1 LFYASHGTRPVREG
15 PEATPLDNSIDT
27 SALSKPTHN
36 QDQREDAHVT
46 GDKTTLP
53 PVRVETEFKERLV
66 RYAASQERDVS
77 WVIRKAIKE
86 YLDRHE
92 EGSLV
97 QDPDR

>member
-1 LFYASHGTRPVREG
+1 
-15 PEATPLDNSIDT
+15 
-27 SALSKPTHN
+27 
-36 QDQREDAHVT
+36 VT

-53 PVRVETEFKERLV
+53 PVRVEAEFKERLV